1 MRFNLIV
8 LPVIAILLLNGCAA
22 YQKMTRQEDCEK
34 ALKTYSRMIRWN
46 EAEKAALFYV
56 GEQQRDSFSKAAETM
71 RRKNVNMAD
80 MRILASQC
88 RAGRKTAEATVEFDY
103 FTLPDNRLKTITDR
117 QKWVFNE
124 ENPQNLNWK
133 KDGSSLHR
141 YRISGNRQME
151 QLSGHIRQFL
161 EYLATERNGSPHTI
175 AAYRNDLKQFESFV
189 RAKRGEKA
197 TINDLDHLLLRLWLA
212 DLSEKGWTKTAKNR

>member
-1 MRFNLIV
+1 MKRKRLPCFMWVSSNGTHFPKRLRRCAGKTSIWPTCAFWPANAGQAGKQRKQPLIR
-8 LPVIAILLLNGCAA
+8 LL
-22 YQKMTRQEDCEK
+22 
-34 ALKTYSRMIRWN
+34 
-46 EAEKAALFYV
+46 
-56 GEQQRDSFSKAAETM
+56 
-71 RRKNVNMAD
+71 
-80 MRILASQC
+80 
-88 RAGRKTAEATVEFDY
+88 
-103 FTLPDNRLKTITDR
+103 TLPDNRLKTITDR

-212 DLSEKGWTKTAKNR
+212 DLSEKRLDKKTAKNR